1 MILSTTAVL
10 YVTGFA
16 VTYLLTMI
24 RGFQNKSVAGGHK
37 KLAFLGGGA
46 MTALENTVTVMLA
59 TTLGD
64 YTLIA
69 FTSAGSAF
77 GWVSGMY
84 MHDQMMRK
92 RLRAA
97 KKAKKTKRRDQI
109 EAMVEERLMEKL
121 QELGLV

>member
-37 KLAFLGGGA
+37 RLAFLGGGA
-46 MTALENTVTVMLA
+46 MTALENTVTVLLA

-84 MHDQMMRK
+84 MHDAMMRK
-92 RLRAA
+92 RLKAE
-97 KKAKKTKRRDQI
+97 KKAKKTKRRSQI
-109 EAMVEERLMEKL
+109 EDTVNELLEERLK
-121 QELGLV
+121 ELNII

>member
-1 MILSTTAVL
+1 MILSTTAVI
-10 YVTGFA
+10 YVTAFA
-16 VTYLLTMI
+16 VTYLLTML

-37 KLAFLGGGA
+37 KLAFFGGGA

-59 TTLGD
+59 HTLGD
-64 YTLIA
+64 YTIIA

-92 RLRAA
+92 RLKAA
-97 KKAKKTKRRDQI
+97 KKAKKTKRRSQI
-109 EAMVEERLMEKL
+109 EEMVNEQVEERLK
-121 QELGLV
+121 ELGVI

>member
-37 KLAFLGGGA
+37 RLAFLGGGA
-46 MTALENTVTVMLA
+46 MTALENTVTVLLA

-84 MHDQMMRK
+84 MHDAMMRK
-92 RLRAA
+92 RLKAE
-97 KKAKKTKRRDQI
+97 KKAKKTKRRSQI
-109 EAMVEERLMEKL
+109 EETVNELLEERLK
-121 QELGLV
+121 ELNII